1 MSNTQPTSTTE
12 PKRWYYMRVAK
23 SKERLEALKLRRRGL
38 SVGNIAQRLGV
49 SKSSVSTWCEDIQLT
64 SEQRTQLLKNKIE
77 GGHRGRIIGAET
89 NRNKRLKN
97 MAEQELVARSMIGD
111 LTARDKLMIGIA
123 LYWGEGT
130 KAVHSSATAITNSD
144 PEAVL
149 FARNWF
155 EQLGVERSMFQPYIF
170 ISETHRMRE
179 KVIMRFWSR
188 YLHISARQFA
198 PIIFLKG
205 RPKKIYENHNSYYG
219 VVALRV
225 RKGKSLKYLILG
237 LIKACKEK
245 AGVAQLV
252 RAVVS

>member
-1 MSNTQPTSTTE
+1 M
-12 PKRWYYMRVAK
+12 AK
-23 SKERLEALKLRRRGL
+23 SKERLQALKLRRRGL
-38 SVGNIAQRLGV
+38 SVRAIAKRLGV
-49 SKSSVSTWCEDIQLT
+49 SKSSVSIWCENVQLT
-64 SEQRTQLLKNKIE
+64 QKQYAQLLNSKTE
-77 GGHRGRIIGAET
+77 GVRRGQLIGAAA
-89 NRNKRLKN
+89 NRNKRLKS
-97 MAEQELVARSMIGD
+97 MAEQELIARNMLGNI
-111 LTARDKLMIGIA
+111 TTRDKLMLGVA

-130 KAVHSSATAITNSD
+130 KAVHSSTTAITNSD
-144 PEAVL
+144 PETVL

-170 ISETHRMRE
+170 ISETHRLRK
-179 KVIMRFWSR
+179 KVILHYWSR
-188 YLHISARQFA
+188 YLDIPAYQFA

-225 RKGKSLKYLILG
+225 RKGKALKYLILG
-237 LIKACKEK
+237 LIRACKEK